1 MKKFILQFFK
11 RKSNKEDFIDA
22 VEAYLWTTYSEIC
35 TREELRDRI
44 IEKLKSEIKT
54 DYKTYHN
61 YLNISTYKKFREKQ
75 VLPEVAA
82 YFRSKNYK
90 VDLHNDEN
98 YKDVNVLI
106 INWQNLENF

>member
-22 VEAYLWTTYSEIC
+22 AEAYLWTTYSEVC

-44 IEKLKSEIKT
+44 IEKLKSEIKI
-54 DYKTYHN
+54 DYKNYHN
-61 YLNISTYKKFREKQ
+61 YLNISTYHGFREKQ

-90 VDLHNDEN
+90 DLHNDEN